1 MPIRL
6 PTFDDVLAAR
16 ERLKPHLIATPL
28 IEHPALNARTGGRV
42 LVKCENLQR
51 VGAFKFRGAYN
62 KIAQVDRQRYPGGVV
77 ACSSG
82 NHAQGVA
89 AAATLLGLKSAIVMP
104 ADAPQLKIARTR
116 AFGGEVIAYNR
127 ETEDRDAIALRICE
141 ERRAAFVHPFDDA
154 DVMAGQGTTGLELME
169 QAKALGAMP
178 EAVLVPASG
187 GGLAGG
193 ISLAVK
199 KANPGAEV
207 FCVEPEGFD
216 DLARSLKS
224 GKPEHNAKMSGS
236 ICDALMAPSP
246 GEITFAVAKQN
257 FAGGLGG
264 QRCGGARG
272 HALCL
277 RGSESRGG
285 AGRRGGAGSR
295 AVSEA
300 AGEGAHDRGGTVGR
314 QRGPAPVRRNHSG
327 EVGVRRGP
335 PS

>member
-6 PTFDDVLAAR
+6 PTYDDVLAAR
-16 ERLKPHLIATPL
+16 ERLKPHLVATPL

-51 VGAFKFRGAYN
+51 VGAFKFRGAFN

-104 ADAPQLKIARTR
+104 ADAPRLKIARTR

-169 QAKALGAMP
+169 QAKALGAVP

-199 KANPGAEV
+199 KASPGAQV

-224 GKPEHNAKMSGS
+224 GKPERNAKMSGS

-246 GEITFAVAKQN
+246 GEITFAVAKAN
-257 FAGGLGG
+257 FAGGLVVSDAEA
-264 QRCGGARG
+264 RAAMRFAFEELKVVAEPGGAV
-272 HALCL
+272 ALAAVLCQRL
-277 RGSESRGG
+277 PVQGRTIAVVLSGG
-285 AGRRGGAGSR
+285 NVDPRLFAD
-295 AVSEA
+295 VIQE
-300 AGEGAHDRGGTVGR
+300 T
-314 QRGPAPVRRNHSG
+314 
-327 EVGVRRGP
+327 
-335 PS
+335 

>member
-6 PTFDDVLAAR
+6 PTFHDVLAAR

-42 LVKCENLQR
+42 LVNSETLQR
-51 VGAFKFRGAYN
+51 DGAIKFRGAYT

-89 AAATLLGLKSAIVMP
+89 AAATVLGMKSAIVMA

-116 AFGGEVIAYNR
+116 TFGGEVIAYDR

-154 DVMAGQGTTGLELME
+154 DVMAGQGTAGLELME
-169 QAKALGAMP
+169 QAKALGAVP

-199 KANPGAEV
+199 AAAPDAEV
-207 FCVEPEGFD
+207 FSVEPEGFD

-224 GKPEHNAKMSGS
+224 GKPERNAKMSGS

-257 FAGGLGG
+257 LAGGFAVSDAEARAAMRFAFEELKVVAEP
-264 QRCGGARG
+264 GGAV
-272 HALCL
+272 ALAAVL
-277 RGSESRGG
+277 
-285 AGRRGGAGSR
+285 GRRLPAKGRTIAVVLSGGNVDPRLFA
-295 AVSEA
+295 EILL
-300 AGEGAHDRGGTVGR
+300 ET
-314 QRGPAPVRRNHSG
+314 
-327 EVGVRRGP
+327 
-335 PS
+335 

>member
-1 MPIRL
+1 MAIRL
-6 PTFDDVLAAR
+6 PTFEDVLAAR
-16 ERLKPHLIATPL
+16 ERLRPHLIATPL

-62 KIAQVDRQRYPGGVV
+62 KIVQVDRQRYPGGVV

-141 ERRAAFVHPFDDA
+141 ERGAAFVHPFDDA
-154 DVMAGQGTTGLELME
+154 DVMAGQGTAGLELME
-169 QAKALGAMP
+169 QATAIGAMP
-178 EAVLVPASG
+178 DAVLVPASG

-193 ISLAVK
+193 IALAVK
-199 KANPGAEV
+199 EKSPRTEV
-207 FCVEPEGFD
+207 FSVEPEGFD

-224 GKPEHNAKMSGS
+224 GKPERNARMSGS

-246 GEITFAVAKQN
+246 GEVTFAIAQRHL
-257 FAGGLGG
+257 AGGL
-264 QRCGGARG
+264 
-272 HALCL
+272 
-277 RGSESRGG
+277 
-285 AGRRGGAGSR
+285 
-295 AVSEA
+295 AVSDAEA
-300 AGEGAHDRGGTVGR
+300 RAAMRFAFEELKVVVEPGAAVALAAVLCQHLPVKGRTIAVVLSGGNVDPKLFADIILET
-314 QRGPAPVRRNHSG
+314 
-327 EVGVRRGP
+327 
-335 PS
+335 

>member
-6 PTFDDVLAAR
+6 PTYDDVLAAR

-51 VGAFKFRGAYN
+51 VGAFKFRGAFN

-89 AAATLLGLKSAIVMP
+89 AAAALLGLKSAIVMP

-116 AFGGEVIAYNR
+116 AFGGEVIGYNR
-127 ETEDRDAIALRICE
+127 ETEDRDAIALRLCE
-141 ERRAAFVHPFDDA
+141 ERKAAFVHPFDDA

-169 QAKALGAMP
+169 QAKALGAAP
-178 EAVLVPASG
+178 DAVLVPASG

-199 KANPGAEV
+199 KASPGAEV

-224 GKPEHNAKMSGS
+224 GKPEHNTRMSGS

-246 GEITFAVAKQN
+246 GEITFPVAKQN
-257 FAGGLGG
+257 FAGGLVVSDAEA
-264 QRCGGARG
+264 RAAMRFAFEELKVVAEPGGAVALAA
-272 HALCL
+272 ALCQRL
-277 RGSESRGG
+277 PVKGRTIAVVLSGG
-285 AGRRGGAGSR
+285 NVDPQLFAD
-295 AVSEA
+295 VIQEK
-300 AGEGAHDRGGTVGR
+300 
-314 QRGPAPVRRNHSG
+314 
-327 EVGVRRGP
+327 
-335 PS
+335 

>member
-6 PTFDDVLAAR
+6 PTYDDVLAAR

-51 VGAFKFRGAYN
+51 VGAFKFRGAFN

-141 ERRAAFVHPFDDA
+141 ERKAAFVHPFDDA

-169 QAKALGAMP
+169 QAKALGAIP
-178 EAVLVPASG
+178 DAVLVPASG

-199 KANPGAEV
+199 KASPGAEV

-224 GKPEHNAKMSGS
+224 GKPEHNTRMSGS

-257 FAGGLGG
+257 FAGGLVVSDAEA
-264 QRCGGARG
+264 RAAMRFAFEELKVVAEPGGAV
-272 HALCL
+272 ALAAVLCQRL
-277 RGSESRGG
+277 PVKGRTIAVVLSGG
-285 AGRRGGAGSR
+285 NVDPQLFAD
-295 AVSEA
+295 VIQEK
-300 AGEGAHDRGGTVGR
+300 
-314 QRGPAPVRRNHSG
+314 
-327 EVGVRRGP
+327 
-335 PS
+335 